1 MTVDDARPPMAVI
14 GTRELAGVFI
24 ALGTLLLVQ
33 WVLSLW
39 QLASPV
45 SAVWS
50 AVLWRDLAAFTAIN
64 IVTYV
69 MAKTSTERWV
79 LAAFGFSVFI
89 VAFEL
94 HGGDG
99 DLFDRI
105 LWSARWLALFG
116 LCALAY
122 QAPRPGGIKIFL
134 VAICFW
140 LFVPI
145 SIAYLDLT
153 YLIRPQTLDWFAY
166 SFDLSLGAGVV
177 PYFFILFHRSYSV
190 AIIASVAYVS
200 LLGAYEVLFSL
211 QLRFLDRSVVPALRV
226 FLIAAVLGFA
236 CYFIFPVVGP
246 AHFFGDSYPSR
257 LPGFTDFVPALAP
270 AMVTARNGM
279 PSLHFAWALLLV
291 VNVPRELRYAKAAFA
306 LFCFLTLLATLG
318 LGEHF
323 FADLLAAL
331 PFAATVQAI
340 GLSLSCGGNPRFSG
354 SALRSGAIFAGFLSL
369 LALSPAWLQMPAV
382 SWSITAL
389 LVSHFVL
396 EMRWQR
402 SVWTSAELR
411 ALTPARERAAQ

>member
-1 MTVDDARPPMAVI
+1 MAVI
-14 GTRELAGVFI
+14 GTRELVGVFI
-24 ALGTLLLVQ
+24 ALGILVVIQ

-39 QLASPV
+39 QIASPV
-45 SAVWS
+45 SAVWP

-69 MAKTSTERWV
+69 LARTSKERWV
-79 LAAFGFSVFI
+79 LAAVGLSVFI
-89 VAFEL
+89 VAYEFHSGE
-94 HGGDG
+94 G

-105 LWSARWLALFG
+105 LWSARWLGLFG

-122 QAPRPGGIKIFL
+122 QARRPGGIKIFL

-153 YLIRPQTLDWFAY
+153 YVVRPQTLDWFAY
-166 SFDLSLGAGVV
+166 TFDLSLGAGVV
-177 PYFFILFHRSYSV
+177 PYFFVLFHRSYSV

-200 LLGAYEVLFSL
+200 LLGAYEVLFAL
-211 QLRFLDRSVVPALRV
+211 QLRFVDRSVVPALRV
-226 FLIAAVLGFA
+226 FLIAAVLGFG

-257 LPGFTDFVPALAP
+257 LPGFADFVPALAP

-323 FADLLAAL
+323 FADLVAAL

-340 GLSLSCGGNPRFSG
+340 GLSVNGGGNRKFAG
-354 SALRSGAIFAGFLSL
+354 SAARSGAIFAGFLSL
-369 LALSPAWLQMPAV
+369 LALSPAWLQMPAA

-389 LVSHFVL
+389 LAAHFVL
-396 EMRWQR
+396 EIRWQR
-402 SVWTSAELR
+402 SIWAGIGLP
-411 ALTPARERAAQ
+411 ALTPAGSNSAAL